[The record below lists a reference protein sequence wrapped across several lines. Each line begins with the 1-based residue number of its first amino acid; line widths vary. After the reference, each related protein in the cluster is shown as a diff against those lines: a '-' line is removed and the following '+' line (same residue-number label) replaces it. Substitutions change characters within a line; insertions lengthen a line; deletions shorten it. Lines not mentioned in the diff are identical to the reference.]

1 MNGVLVG
8 MEYAKAINTTQ
19 IESAV
24 GRTEYGIFYVFAVQS
39 TVQLIEPGETDVLIL
54 RIYVDACDTVTG
66 RYPDVSIFVLN
77 NALDKVIAQS
87 VFTIED
93 TWAESFSLVK
103 SSSPSG
109 VLPMSIRVCRYIM
122 YCILYF

>member
-8 MEYAKAINTTQ
+8 MEYVKAINTTQ

-54 RIYVDACDTVTG
+54 QIYVDACDTVTG
-66 RYPDVSIFVLN
+66 RYPDVSIFILN
-77 NALDKVIAQS
+77 DTLDKVIAQS
-87 VFTIED
+87 VFAVEG
-93 TWAESFSLVK
+93 TWDRVVLAGEKLQSVRSY
-103 SSSPSG
+103 SPCTAACVG
-109 VLPMSIRVCRYIM
+109 I
-122 YCILYF
+122 

>member
-93 TWAESFSLVK
+93 TWGRVVLAGKKFQYVRSYCPC
-103 SSSPSG
+103 PSAG
-109 VLPMSIRVCRYIM
+109 VGI
-122 YCILYF
+122 

>member
-24 GRTEYGIFYVFAVQS
+24 GRTEYGIFYVFVL
-39 TVQLIEPGETDVLIL
+39 LIEPGETDVLIL
-54 RIYVDACDTVTG
+54 RIYVDACDAVTG

-93 TWAESFSLVK
+93 TWGRVVFAGKKFQSVR
-103 SSSPSG
+103 SSCPCPSACVG
-109 VLPMSIRVCRYIM
+109 I
-122 YCILYF
+122 

>member
-54 RIYVDACDTVTG
+54 
-66 RYPDVSIFVLN
+66 L
-77 NALDKVIAQS
+77 
-87 VFTIED
+87 
-93 TWAESFSLVK
+93 K
-103 SSSPSG
+103 S
-109 VLPMSIRVCRYIM
+109 
-122 YCILYF
+122 

>member
-39 TVQLIEPGETDVLIL
+39 TVQLIEPGETDVRETFLLCHRLENYFVRSGCGYGVIESL
-54 RIYVDACDTVTG
+54 LYACVPFPFCSN
-66 RYPDVSIFVLN
+66 RY
-77 NALDKVIAQS
+77 
-87 VFTIED
+87 TI
-93 TWAESFSLVK
+93 
-103 SSSPSG
+103 G
-109 VLPMSIRVCRYIM
+109 YR
-122 YCILYF
+122 

>member
-19 IESAV
+19 IESTV

-54 RIYVDACDTVTG
+54 RIYVDACDAVTG
-66 RYPDVSIFVLN
+66 RRYLSSIMPWIKLLLN
-77 NALDKVIAQS
+77 P
-87 VFTIED
+87 
-93 TWAESFSLVK
+93 FS
-103 SSSPSG
+103 
-109 VLPMSIRVCRYIM
+109 R
-122 YCILYF
+122 

>member
-19 IESAV
+19 IESTV

-77 NALDKVIAQS
+77 NARSTPSRSKH
-87 VFTIED
+87 TI
-93 TWAESFSLVK
+93 FILI
-103 SSSPSG
+103 
-109 VLPMSIRVCRYIM
+109 LLFLLIRYINSF
-122 YCILYF
+122 YHVITLTH

>member
-66 RYPDVSIFVLN
+66 RYPDISIFVLN

-93 TWAESFSLVK
+93 TWDRVVFAGKNLQPDP
-103 SSSPSG
+103 SSGPIPAPCVG
-109 VLPMSIRVCRYIM
+109 IKIIV
-122 YCILYF
+122 

>member
-19 IESAV
+19 IESTV

-77 NALDKVIAQS
+77 NALDKVI
-87 VFTIED
+87 
-93 TWAESFSLVK
+93 
-103 SSSPSG
+103 G
-109 VLPMSIRVCRYIM
+109 SIRFHDRRYVGQSR
-122 YCILYF
+122 FRW